1 MDSDLE
7 GSDGS
12 AEHGRMHEED
22 RELDREWQARK
33 QTFWNVRTIIA
44 LACWRMHVQRCT
56 HALMAYQSP
65 GINRGRQPGLT
76 TMSFVCSRAT
86 VWALMLVKPRRCR
99 KASMKAGT

>member
-33 QTFWNVRTIIA
+33 QTFWNVRTEVHTFW
-44 LACWRMHVQRCT
+44 C
-56 HALMAYQSP
+56 
-65 GINRGRQPGLT
+65 
-76 TMSFVCSRAT
+76 
-86 VWALMLVKPRRCR
+86 MLVRHFTQDGTFDSFCRPRQ
-99 KASMKAGT
+99 ADYN